1 MEITI
6 KINDKAARAIAGIAH
21 NAGTAEMYVNTLS
34 RLFNAVLYNQ
44 DDLGMDDT
52 EAITTLQALGLLRSD
67 IEDIAG
73 SGLRQFPFEPA
84 ITVEK
89 VDFGPVDLTG
99 DDDQGDATADPWGL
113 LRAAL
118 REGADL
124 LAQQPKDES
133 VAGDIVELLE
143 DMATL
148 RDRLESLTEWKNA
161 NERYPEFAANNFGAE
176 KLRAFLNVANSK
188 AVSLMELANDITD
201 SMWHA
206 DRDAAEIDK
215 IREVA
220 ELATKAAKIT
230 KQALEREE
238 THTADDQEGAD
249 K

>member
-52 EAITTLQALGLLRSD
+52 EAITTLQTLGLLRSD
-67 IEDIAG
+67 IEDIAE

-99 DDDQGDATADPWGL
+99 DDDQDSAPVDPWRL
-113 LRAAL
+113 ALDAL
-118 REGADL
+118 REAADL
-124 LAQQPKDES
+124 LGQHPKDDS
-133 VAGDIVELLE
+133 LAADIVELLE
-143 DMATL
+143 DMAKM
-148 RDRLESLTEWKNA
+148 RDRLESLAEWKAA
-161 NERYPEFAANNFGAE
+161 NERYPEFAANNFDAE
-176 KLRAFLNVANSK
+176 KLRAFLCVANHK
-188 AVSLMELANDITD
+188 AVGLMEMVNDIVGDMQRMERNKTEI
-201 SMWHA
+201 
-206 DRDAAEIDK
+206 AEI
-215 IREVA
+215 REA
-220 ELATKAAKIT
+220 ADLALHAAKIT
-230 KQALEREE
+230 KKALEREDARA
-238 THTADDQEGAD
+238 TGDQEGAD

>member
-52 EAITTLQALGLLRSD
+52 EAITTLQTLGLLRSD

-73 SGLRQFPFEPA
+73 HDLRKLHNEPV

-89 VDFGPVDLTG
+89 VEFNHVDLTG
-99 DDDQGDATADPWGL
+99 DDQDSEPVDPWRL
-113 LRAAL
+113 TLDAL

-124 LAQQPKDES
+124 LAQYPKDDS
-133 VAGDIVELLE
+133 LACNIVELLE
-143 DMATL
+143 DMAKM
-148 RDRLESLTEWKNA
+148 RDRLESLAEWKAA
-161 NERYPEFAANNFGAE
+161 NERYPEFTANNFAAE
-176 KLRAFLNVANSK
+176 KLRAFMYVAYNK
-188 AVSLMELANDITD
+188 AVSLLELVNDITD
-201 SMWHA
+201 NMRHA
-206 DRDAAEIDK
+206 DRDTAEIDK

-230 KQALEREE
+230 KQALDRED
-238 THTADDQEGAD
+238 TRAADDQEGAD

>member
-52 EAITTLQALGLLRSD
+52 EAITTLQTLGLLRAD
-67 IEDIAG
+67 IQDIAEHD
-73 SGLRQFPFEPA
+73 LQQLPDEPV

-89 VDFGPVDLTG
+89 VEFNHVDLTG
-99 DDDQGDATADPWGL
+99 ADDKNDANVDPWRL
-113 LRAAL
+113 TIDAL
-118 REGADL
+118 REGVDL
-124 LAQQPKDES
+124 LAQHPKDDS
-133 VAGDIVELLE
+133 LACDIVELLE
-143 DMATL
+143 DMAKM
-148 RDRLESLTEWKNA
+148 RDRLECLAEWKLA
-161 NERYPEFAANNFGAE
+161 NERYPKFAANDFAAE
-176 KLRAFLNVANSK
+176 KLRAFMYVAYNK
-188 AVSLMELANDITD
+188 AVSLLELVNDITD
-201 SMWHA
+201 NMRHA
-206 DRDAAEIDK
+206 DRDTAEIDK

-230 KQALEREE
+230 KQALDRED
-238 THTADDQEGAD
+238 TRAADDQEGAD

>member
-52 EAITTLQALGLLRSD
+52 EAITTLQTLGLLRSD

-89 VDFGPVDLTG
+89 VDFGPA
-99 DDDQGDATADPWGL
+99 DATTP
-113 LRAAL
+113 
-118 REGADL
+118 
-124 LAQQPKDES
+124 S
-133 VAGDIVELLE
+133 VAD
-143 DMATL
+143 ATV
-148 RDRLESLTEWKNA
+148 
-161 NERYPEFAANNFGAE
+161 F
-176 KLRAFLNVANSK
+176 V
-188 AVSLMELANDITD
+188 TD
-201 SMWHA
+201 
-206 DRDAAEIDK
+206 EN
-215 IREVA
+215 
-220 ELATKAAKIT
+220 TKATAIT

-238 THTADDQEGAD
+238 THTADDQEGTD

>member
-67 IEDIAG
+67 IEDIAE

-89 VDFGPVDLTG
+89 VDFGLVDLTG
-99 DDDQGDATADPWGL
+99 ADDQDS
-113 LRAAL
+113 RA
-118 REGADL
+118 
-124 LAQQPKDES
+124 
-133 VAGDIVELLE
+133 
-143 DMATL
+143 
-148 RDRLESLTEWKNA
+148 
-161 NERYPEFAANNFGAE
+161 
-176 KLRAFLNVANSK
+176 
-188 AVSLMELANDITD
+188 
-201 SMWHA
+201 
-206 DRDAAEIDK
+206 
-215 IREVA
+215 
-220 ELATKAAKIT
+220 
-230 KQALEREE
+230 
-238 THTADDQEGAD
+238 ADDQEDAD

>member
-52 EAITTLQALGLLRSD
+52 EAITTLQTLGLLRSD

-99 DDDQGDATADPWGL
+99 DD
-113 LRAAL
+113 
-118 REGADL
+118 
-124 LAQQPKDES
+124 
-133 VAGDIVELLE
+133 
-143 DMATL
+143 
-148 RDRLESLTEWKNA
+148 
-161 NERYPEFAANNFGAE
+161 
-176 KLRAFLNVANSK
+176 
-188 AVSLMELANDITD
+188 
-201 SMWHA
+201 
-206 DRDAAEIDK
+206 EIDK

-230 KQALEREE
+230 KQALEREG
-238 THTADDQEGAD
+238 THTADDQEGTD

>member
-34 RLFNAVLYNQ
+34 RLFDAVLYNQ

-73 SGLRQFPFEPA
+73 SWLRQFPFEPA
-84 ITVEK
+84 ITEK
-89 VDFGPVDLTG
+89 VDFGPVDLT
-99 DDDQGDATADPWGL
+99 DA
-113 LRAAL
+113 
-118 REGADL
+118 
-124 LAQQPKDES
+124 
-133 VAGDIVELLE
+133 
-143 DMATL
+143 
-148 RDRLESLTEWKNA
+148 
-161 NERYPEFAANNFGAE
+161 AE
-176 KLRAFLNVANSK
+176 KLRAFMYVAYNK
-188 AVSLMELANDITD
+188 AVSLLKLVNDITD
-201 SMWHA
+201 NMQHA

-230 KQALEREE
+230 KQAIDRED
-238 THTADDQEGAD
+238 TRAADDQEGAD

>member
-1 MEITI
+1 MKTTI
-6 KINDKAARAIAGIAH
+6 KINDKAAYAIAGIAH

-52 EAITTLQALGLLRSD
+52 EAITTLQTLGLLRSD

-99 DDDQGDATADPWGL
+99 DDDQTGAPVDPWRL
-113 LRAAL
+113 ALDAL
-118 REGADL
+118 REAADL
-124 LAQQPKDES
+124 LAQHPKDDS
-133 VAGDIVELLE
+133 LAGDIVELLE
-143 DMATL
+143 DMAKM
-148 RDRLESLTEWKNA
+148 RDRLESLTEWKSA
-161 NERYPEFAANNFGAE
+161 NEHYPEFAANNFAAE
-176 KLRAFLNVANSK
+176 KLRAFMYVANHK
-188 AVSLMELANDITD
+188 AISLMELVNAIADD
-201 SMWHA
+201 MWHA
-206 DRDAAEIDK
+206 DRDAVEIDK
-215 IREVA
+215 LREVA

-230 KQALEREE
+230 KQALDRED
-238 THTADDQEGAD
+238 TRATDDQAD

>member
-34 RLFNAVLYNQ
+34 RLFDAVLYNQ

-73 SGLRQFPFEPA
+73 SGLRQFEPA

-89 VDFGPVDLTG
+89 VDFGPVDLTAA
-99 DDDQGDATADPWGL
+99 DDQDGATADPWGL

-124 LAQQPKDES
+124 LGQQPKDDS

-143 DMATL
+143 DMTTL
-148 RDRLESLTEWKNA
+148 RDRLESLHEWKEA
-161 NERYPEFAANNFGAE
+161 NERYPEFAANNFAAE
-176 KLRAFLNVANSK
+176 KLRAFLFVANHK
-188 AVSLMELANDITD
+188 AISLMELVNDITD
-201 SMWHA
+201 EMWHA
-206 DRDAAEIDK
+206 DRDTADVDK

-230 KQALEREE
+230 KQALESEDARA
-238 THTADDQEGAD
+238 TDDQEDAA